1 MPTYQYACRECG
13 EHREAVQGFY
23 DDPLTT
29 CEACGGELRKVFTP
43 AGIIFKGSGYYVTD
57 TRAEREQARQSKSQA
72 ASSDGAG
79 ASASSDGQSDSGS
92 GSTEGGAKESGASGS
107 DSGASG
113 SSGESES
120 AA

>member
-13 EHREAVQGFY
+13 EHLEAVQGFY
-23 DDPLTT
+23 DEPLTT

-57 TRAEREQARQSKSQA
+57 TRAEREQAKQSKSRST
-72 ASSDGAG
+72 SSDGAG
-79 ASASSDGQSDSGS
+79 SSESSDGAGGSESGS
-92 GSTEGGAKESGASGS
+92 AESGAKESDSKSSEPSTSG
-107 DSGASG
+107 
-113 SSGESES
+113 SGESES